1 MFYEY
6 ISLKNIK
13 YLKAKNQSCDLQ
25 INQNKDCTQLQQIF
39 LKLFSGLTKLTPDL
53 AEPFCFTIVQTLR
66 PCRSGGGAI
75 VCNSH
80 H

>member
-1 MFYEY
+1 MSYEY
-6 ISLKNIK
+6 ISLKNRK

-53 AEPFCFTIVQTLR
+53 VEPFCCTIVQTPG
-66 PCRSGGGAI
+66 PCRIGRGS
-75 VCNSH
+75 
-80 H
+80 